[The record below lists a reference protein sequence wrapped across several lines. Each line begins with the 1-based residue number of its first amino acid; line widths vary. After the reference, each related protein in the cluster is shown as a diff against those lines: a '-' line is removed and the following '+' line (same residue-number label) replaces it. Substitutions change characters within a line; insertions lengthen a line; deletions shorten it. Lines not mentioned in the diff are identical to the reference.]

1 MGKWFS
7 WLFTF
12 NNARI
17 TFVTDP
23 THKEEAVQSG
33 SVLIGVNNYREL
45 CSLSKAGGVAI
56 EMDKI
61 LHFSDL
67 AFTQVGELT
76 RIIQEQIKADMIK
89 R

>member
-1 MGKWFS
+1 M
-7 WLFTF
+7 
-12 NNARI
+12 
-17 TFVTDP
+17 DP
-23 THKEEAVQSG
+23 TQMEEAVQSG
-33 SVLIGVNNYREL
+33 SVLVGVTNYREL
-45 CSLSKAGGVAI
+45 CSLLKAGGVAI

-89 R
+89 RKLCQN